1 MGKPANAA
9 ARRLHVR
16 QGGRV
21 TSGGEAFVMLWAAM
35 PRYRGVALVVALPGR
50 QHLAGVIYDRILAP
64 WLYARHPARERRNCP
79 NVTL

>member
-1 MGKPANAA
+1 
-9 ARRLHVR
+9 
-16 QGGRV
+16 
-21 TSGGEAFVMLWAAM
+21 MLWAAM
-35 PRYRGVALVVALPGR
+35 PRYRGVALVVALAGR